1 MSAVL
6 EIVHLDT
13 SEAFRQDNSIIDTSL
28 SYVAASPGALGVYYG
43 TLEEDPNVAYIA
55 VVWAKIEDHHALIND
70 AEVYP
75 KLTGEIAKLV
85 TGPINIHH
93 VNLQPVD
100 AIATVLNA
108 PVTAITHITELKPDA
123 KPETVFEHLASLNTA
138 AKSAGLAGF
147 HAGTYGKVVENDE
160 LRTITGWDAINDHR
174 ASRERNAEV
183 AAGTAKLGE
192 FVAGYKT
199 VHIQLKPYRKYE
211 A

>member
-1 MSAVL
+1 M
-6 EIVHLDT
+6 HL
-13 SEAFRQDNSIIDTSL
+13 
-28 SYVAASPGALGVYYG
+28 
-43 TLEEDPNVAYIA
+43 
-55 VVWAKIEDHHALIND
+55 VWAKIEDHHALIND

-160 LRTITGWDAINDHR
+160 LRTITGWDAINVGHPAVVLSLHDLDMSLLR
-174 ASRERNAEV
+174 
-183 AAGTAKLGE
+183 
-192 FVAGYKT
+192 
-199 VHIQLKPYRKYE
+199 YRTTE
-211 A
+211 LPESGMQR